1 MRHKHFPAAAA
12 LGLLLQ
18 GCAPLTPA
26 FQTGPNAEVTHD
38 GLTRVD
44 NTRLQAVWLRP
55 DIDLTPYTGMI
66 LENAGVEFRPT
77 RANGGTDNAYPLTET
92 DKERFVE
99 LVSEEFRSALSESER
114 FEIVTAPGPDVLL
127 VRGSL
132 LDVISSV
139 PPRESGR
146 TEAFLRQVGEAT
158 LVIEVYDSQSGAILA
173 RAAERR
179 AAEDLSGRPTRVYTG
194 QGWELVRDLARLW
207 ARTFREGLEELATT
221 GFPPAA

>member
-1 MRHKHFPAAAA
+1 MRHTHFAAAAA
-12 LGLLLQ
+12 LGILLQ
-18 GCAPLTPA
+18 GCAPVTPA
-26 FQTGPNAEVTHD
+26 FQAGPNAEVTHD

-66 LENAGVEFRPT
+66 LENAGVEFRPVQS
-77 RANGGTDNAYPLTET
+77 RVGTSDAYPITES

-99 LVSEEFRSALSESER
+99 LVSEEFRSSLSESER

-132 LDVISSV
+132 LDVISNV
-139 PPRESGR
+139 PPRDSGR
-146 TEAFLRQVGEAT
+146 TQAFLQQVAEAT

-179 AAEDLSGRPTRVYTG
+179 VAEDLTGRATRVYSG
-194 QGWELVRDLARLW
+194 EGWEQVRDLARLW
-207 ARTFREGLEELATT
+207 ARTLREGLEELATT
-221 GFPPAA
+221 GFPGA